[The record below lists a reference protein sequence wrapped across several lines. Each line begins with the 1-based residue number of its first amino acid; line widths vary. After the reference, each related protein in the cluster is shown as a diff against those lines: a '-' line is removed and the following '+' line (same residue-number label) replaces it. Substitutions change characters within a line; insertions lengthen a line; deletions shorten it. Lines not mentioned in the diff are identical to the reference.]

1 MAKFNSA
8 AAMELQQLVS
18 EYWDELDSNQARN
31 VTDFYTEDCTFVAG
45 QNFSGM
51 GRAGVRKFYDE
62 RAKTVAQEKDGQR
75 TTRHT
80 FANFKV
86 KFDSDAQARVDFVMI
101 NYSGAGAAPIVFS
114 GPSMVSDVTFECRRD
129 AQGDWKIAAFKG
141 TPLFVTNEPFAEKFL
156 AKARS
161 LA

>member
-1 MAKFNSA
+1 MAKFNPQ

-31 VTDFYTEDCTFVAG
+31 VTDFYTEDCTFAAG
-45 QNFSGM
+45 GNFSGK
-51 GRAGVRKFYDE
+51 GRDGVRKFYDE
-62 RAKTVAQEKDGQR
+62 RARVVAQEKDGR
-75 TTRHT
+75 LTRHT

-86 KFDSDAQARVDFVMI
+86 KFESDSQARVDFVMI
-101 NYSGAGAAPIVFS
+101 NYSGSGAAPIMFS
-114 GPSMVSDVTFECRRD
+114 GPSMVSDITFECRRD
-129 AQGDWKIAAFKG
+129 GQGDWKIAVFKG
-141 TPLFVTNEPFAEKFL
+141 TPMFVTNEPFAEKFL